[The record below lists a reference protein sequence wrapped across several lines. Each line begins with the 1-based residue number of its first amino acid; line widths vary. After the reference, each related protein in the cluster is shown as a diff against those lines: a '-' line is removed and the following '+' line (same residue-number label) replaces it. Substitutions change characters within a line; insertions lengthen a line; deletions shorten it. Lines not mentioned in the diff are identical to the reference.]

1 MSARITQLRN
11 TVQTIHG
18 CKAEHVKSVP
28 VIEMFWQKV
37 AWDGVVEV
45 FRLAGHPKA
54 KRCYAW
60 SYTEGKETRFVTVLE
75 IPPVESAQTAVR
87 AAIASEAKK

>member
-28 VIEMFWQKV
+28 VIEMFWGKV

-45 FRLAGHPKA
+45 FRLTGHPKS
-54 KRCYAW
+54 K
-60 SYTEGKETRFVTVLE
+60 TVLR
-75 IPPVESAQTAVR
+75 VELYGMQRNTVCDCVGNTTSRVR
-87 AAIASEAKK
+87 SDCGPRRYR